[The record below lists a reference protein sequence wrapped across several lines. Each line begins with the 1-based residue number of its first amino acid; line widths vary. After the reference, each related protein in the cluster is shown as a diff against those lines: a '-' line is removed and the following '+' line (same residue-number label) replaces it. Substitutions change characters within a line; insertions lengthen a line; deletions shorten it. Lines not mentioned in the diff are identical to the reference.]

1 MLQLNHA
8 AVQTAIWSPATSSRI
23 HMVETA
29 VLLGVMGHFAG
40 LLVALMLF

>member
-1 MLQLNHA
+1 MLQLNHPP
-8 AVQTAIWSPATSSRI
+8 VQTANWAPATSSRI

-40 LLVALMLF
+40 LLIALILF